1 MKISNKILL
10 VGLAS
15 ILVSI
20 LIVMIYGKNQIYIYN
35 NPLIRIQHNAPD
47 INKSIEITGYH
58 GLKVIGDYEI
68 QISNGANQLTM
79 EGDSQM
85 IEITKMEVKDS
96 ILIIGLDESFHI
108 DYSSAVKIN
117 IHCPSLRSIEYLGSG
132 NVVMQNEFAESNV
145 AIKLTGS
152 GDLSTKFNSSHINV
166 DLLGSGNIIN
176 EGSSESMNINL
187 NGSGD
192 VTCEHTSTKNATVVL
207 MGSGN
212 VRLSVS
218 EQLNVQLL
226 GSGDVDY
233 IGDPKL
239 NTSKMGSGS
248 VNRIEK

>member
-20 LIVMIYGKNQIYIYN
+20 LIVMIYGKNQIYN
-35 NPLIRIQHNAPD
+35 NPLIKIQHNAPD
-47 INKSIEITGYH
+47 INKTVNIADYHSIKA
-58 GLKVIGDYEI
+58 LGDYDI
-68 QISNGANQLTM
+68 QITNGANNLTM
-79 EGDSQM
+79 EGDSQIISLTK
-85 IEITKMEVKDS
+85 IEVIDSVLVIEPKENITNHS
-96 ILIIGLDESFHI
+96 HNS
-108 DYSSAVKIN
+108 VKI
-117 IHCPSLRSIEYLGSG
+117 IIQCPTLRSIEYLGSG

-152 GDLSTKFNSSHINV
+152 GDISTKFNSSHINV

-192 VTCEHTSTKNATVVL
+192 VTCEHTSSKNATVVL